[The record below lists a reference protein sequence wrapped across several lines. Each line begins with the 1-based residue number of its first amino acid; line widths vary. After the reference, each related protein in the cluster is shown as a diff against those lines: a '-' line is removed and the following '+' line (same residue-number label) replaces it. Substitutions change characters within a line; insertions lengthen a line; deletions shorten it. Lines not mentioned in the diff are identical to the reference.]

1 MECHGEWLSAYLDGE
16 LEPEEAEAARLHL
29 ASCKACQ
36 AHLQELQTLAEAVS
50 HHLPEPSP
58 DLVGAVFAALPDRMP
73 EGPSARVYVWVGM
86 GLELVA
92 VAAGIA
98 VLVMVVPVLSHL
110 WLVLQKVSGVVW
122 TVGTWRPDWGAQ
134 IAALGVV
141 GLVAGLVALAIY
153 GTRLLDKSGERTV

>member
-1 MECHGEWLSAYLDGE
+1 
-16 LEPEEAEAARLHL
+16 
-29 ASCKACQ
+29 
-36 AHLQELQTLAEAVS
+36 
-50 HHLPEPSP
+50 
-58 DLVGAVFAALPDRMP
+58 
-73 EGPSARVYVWVGM
+73 M